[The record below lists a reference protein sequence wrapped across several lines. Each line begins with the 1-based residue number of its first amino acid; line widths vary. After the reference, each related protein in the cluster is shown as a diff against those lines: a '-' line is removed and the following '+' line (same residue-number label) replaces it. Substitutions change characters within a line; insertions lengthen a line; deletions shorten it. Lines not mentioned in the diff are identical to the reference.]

1 MACPLSALWH
11 SLRGKTGGNPH
22 ADPQAAAHATPNS
35 NDPQAISAASSA
47 PSQPERRAL
56 LLGLGATGG
65 ALALG
70 GLAALRPA
78 QAAADATS
86 HAAAIFPQEA
96 KQQRQPFYGV
106 QQSGITTP
114 QQAAMMLVAFDVLA
128 ADRVGLQRLFAVL
141 TERCAFLMQGGE
153 TPPVDNKLPPL
164 DSGIMG
170 QHIYPD
176 NLTITVSVGGSLF
189 DSRFGLARLKP
200 RHLQKMTRFP
210 NDALDGKWCHGDLL
224 LQICANSSETVLHA
238 LRDIIKHTPDL
249 LSVRWRR
256 DGFISAHAAASQGQE
271 TPINLLGFKDGT
283 ANPDTRQQ
291 TLMNKILWVQPAHQ
305 EPAWATHGSYQAV
318 RLIRFRVEFW
328 DRTPLQEQEAIFGR
342 HRDTGAPLGK
352 SREHEDPDYDS
363 DPEGKRIP
371 LDSHIRL
378 ANPRTPESE
387 KNLILRRGYSYS
399 AGITGS
405 GQLDMGLLFVCY
417 QANLEQGFIAV
428 QKKLDGEP
436 LEEYIKPFGG
446 GYFFTLPGV
455 PAPGHYFAQALLE
468 AS

>member
-1 MACPLSALWH
+1 MGCPFSALWQTVTGKNIKAPH
-11 SLRGKTGGNPH
+11 PVSENNTEEPASPSRRSL
-22 ADPQAAAHATPNS
+22 
-35 NDPQAISAASSA
+35 
-47 PSQPERRAL
+47 L
-56 LLGLGATGG
+56 MGLGAVGG

-70 GLAALRPA
+70 GLASKTAL
-78 QAAADATS
+78 AAP
-86 HAAAIFPQEA
+86 HPAAILPDDA
-96 KQQRQPFYGV
+96 KFQKQAFYGRY
-106 QQSGITTP
+106 QSGITTP

-128 ADRVGLQRLFAVL
+128 TDKAGLTRLFKLL
-141 TERCAFLMQGGE
+141 TERCAFLMHGGQIAQ
-153 TPPVDNKLPPL
+153 VDNKLPPL

-170 QHIYPD
+170 PQIYAD
-176 NLTITVSVGGSLF
+176 NLTMTVSVGNSLF
-189 DSRFGLARLKP
+189 DDRFGLAGLKP
-200 RHLQKMTRFP
+200 KHLQKMTKFP
-210 NDALDGKWCHGDLL
+210 NDSLDAKWCHGDLL

-256 DGFISAHAAASQGQE
+256 DGFISAHAAASQGKE

-283 ANPDTRQQ
+283 ANPDTHQQ
-291 TLMNKILWVQPAHQ
+291 TLMNKILWVNGAHR
-305 EPAWATHGSYQAV
+305 EPAWAKHGSYQAI

-342 HRDTGAPLGK
+342 HRDSGAPLGL
-352 SREHEDPDYDS
+352 RNEHDDPDYAS

-378 ANPRTPESE
+378 ANPRTPETE

-399 AGITGS
+399 SGITGS

-417 QANLEQGFIAV
+417 QADLKEGFIAV

-455 PAPGHYFAQALLE
+455 PAPGHYFAQTLLE
-468 AS
+468 AV

>member
-1 MACPLSALWH
+1 MGCPFSALWQTVTGKSMKAPH
-11 SLRGKTGGNPH
+11 PVTEHNTEELASPSRRSL
-22 ADPQAAAHATPNS
+22 
-35 NDPQAISAASSA
+35 
-47 PSQPERRAL
+47 L
-56 LLGLGATGG
+56 MGLGAAGG

-70 GLAALRPA
+70 GLASRSAL
-78 QAAADATS
+78 AAPKP
-86 HAAAIFPQEA
+86 AAILPGDA
-96 KQQRQPFYGV
+96 KLQKQPFYG
-106 QQSGITTP
+106 QYQRGITTP
-114 QQAAMMLVAFDVLA
+114 QQAAMMLVAFDILA
-128 ADRVGLQRLFAVL
+128 TNKADLTRLFKLL
-141 TERCAFLMQGGE
+141 TERCVFLMQGGQ
-153 TPPVDNKLPPL
+153 PVQVDNKLPPL

-170 QHIYPD
+170 TQIYPD
-176 NLTITVSVGGSLF
+176 NLTITVSVGNSLF
-189 DSRFGLARLKP
+189 DDRFGLAGFKP
-200 RHLQKMTRFP
+200 KHLQQMTKFP
-210 NDALDGKWCHGDLL
+210 NDSLDAKWCHGDLL

-256 DGFISAHAAASQGQE
+256 DGFISAHAAATQGQE

-283 ANPDTRQQ
+283 GNPDTHQQ
-291 TLMNKILWVQPAHQ
+291 SLMNKILWVNGAHR
-305 EPAWATHGSYQAV
+305 EPAWATHGSYQAI

-352 SREHEDPDYDS
+352 RNEHDDPDYAS

-378 ANPRTPESE
+378 ANPRTPETE

-399 AGITGS
+399 SGITGS

-417 QANLEQGFIAV
+417 QADLTEGFIAV

-455 PAPGHYFAQALLE
+455 PSASHYFAQTLLE
-468 AS
+468 AV